1 MVELKFLKARERLQ
15 AAGVG
20 DVWALI
26 SEEVLTLKATLSD
39 DYKDDGAP
47 H

>member
-1 MVELKFLKARERLQ
+1 MVELKFLNAKARLCE
-15 AAGVG
+15 AGVG

-26 SEEVLTLKATLSD
+26 SEEILTLAAD
-39 DYKDDGAP
+39 IPEGYADDGAP